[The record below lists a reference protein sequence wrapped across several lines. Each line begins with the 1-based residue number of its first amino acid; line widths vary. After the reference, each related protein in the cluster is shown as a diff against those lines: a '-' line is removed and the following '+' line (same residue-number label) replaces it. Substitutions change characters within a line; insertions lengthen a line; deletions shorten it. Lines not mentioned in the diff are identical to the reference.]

1 MLSTSFFGNRQFI
14 RKLHIPSPLPYD
26 ITEGIDPLFDVDN
39 FAEICNYRAMLIEKL
54 NSLVSDTEFQNDNT
68 YRIIMRTAQIPS
80 HALLFNYAS
89 QSWNLDFFLQSLK
102 SNDNE
107 NKKNYDNNINKI
119 LNMKI
124 ADEFRSFDLFKEHFT
139 NMALAIFGSG
149 WTWLVKTEYDTLCVV
164 NTYNAEDP
172 NNHPSRFNKKSD
184 KDDINQKQDTLT
196 PSNQPLP
203 PPLIK
208 LSMELP
214 HNSRLTPLLCLNVW
228 EHAYVK
234 QYGILN
240 KSLYI
245 ENFWKCI
252 NWEVINNRFGDVSS

>member
-89 QSWNLDFFLQSLK
+89 QSWNLDFFLQSL
-102 SNDNE
+102 
-107 NKKNYDNNINKI
+107 
-119 LNMKI
+119 
-124 ADEFRSFDLFKEHFT
+124 FT

-172 NNHPSRFNKKSD
+172 NNHPSRFNKTSD